1 MTKSKKIILSLS
13 IATPIV
19 IGSTILVTS
28 CSTTYPF
35 VAPQPINLNN
45 DVLDKINNKLV
56 ETNSKLNSM
65 TNFSDV
71 FKIQNELLDFFK
83 TNSDFKFDKNLDNVK
98 INIKPSYLNNQLKYD
113 FKYEIEFKSG
123 LDINFEEN
131 NNFEFKDNK
140 LLSKEQSLNNTTLN
154 SE

>member
-13 IATPIV
+13 IAAPIV

-65 TNFSDV
+65 TNFSYV
-71 FKIQNELLDFFK
+71 FKIQN
-83 TNSDFKFDKNLDNVK
+83 
-98 INIKPSYLNNQLKYD
+98 
-113 FKYEIEFKSG
+113 
-123 LDINFEEN
+123 
-131 NNFEFKDNK
+131 
-140 LLSKEQSLNNTTLN
+140 
-154 SE
+154 